1 MNRFE
6 SINNAKAPF
15 FQNELWPVAAGVILA
30 GLIGTYLVGAIMST
44 STKYAVGICLGMS
57 CIGALIY
64 FHRYVTQMA
73 IFAFVVASGIAAQY
87 RILTQ
92 KIPHYEGVVHYGGAL
107 PEPMISLVDLP
118 LFLILG
124 IAFYRIIIRRK
135 PFPAWTGLDTCI
147 LLFLLTCSI
156 SFLKA
161 PDLRLAFF
169 ELLQYC
175 KYTMAYIA
183 LRILFDKEK
192 FGRLIIFSWL
202 IALVLEGIVSIAQYF
217 FNFSLPFTVYSGFSG
232 NTADTFSGGL
242 NFIRVSGMTGYCNTF
257 GTWLLFPLCICMTA
271 LFLNI
276 KLRYK
281 AIIVSFFFL
290 GFFAMVITFSRAAW
304 LAFLCSFI
312 AMVSIMAI
320 GGRLKNLHIQS
331 IIVFTIFSIA
341 AAQLSGFTHYI
352 VVRVT
357 TDNGAM
363 QARPAFNELA
373 MRMVKDFPFT
383 GVGLNNFQTL
393 SHYYDTDHI
402 TLNFDNVPH
411 NVFMLFASETGIFC
425 PIILIIMGMFLMK
438 KSFSLIKDPRNGY
451 NFFVGASCLACLVG
465 IMVNQL
471 FDNTLRNGLIVA
483 QCTLLAAL
491 IMSTNSAVPASKK
504 KPVY

>member
-1 MNRFE
+1 
-6 SINNAKAPF
+6 
-15 FQNELWPVAAGVILA
+15 
-30 GLIGTYLVGAIMST
+30 
-44 STKYAVGICLGMS
+44 
-57 CIGALIY
+57 
-64 FHRYVTQMA
+64 MA

-92 KIPHYEGVVHYGGAL
+92 NIPHYEGVVHYGGAL

-202 IALVLEGIVSIAQYF
+202 IALVLEVIVSIAQYF

-257 GTWLLFPLCICMTA
+257 GTWLLFPLCVCMTA

-281 AIIVSFFFL
+281 AVIFSCLVLGII
-290 GFFAMVITFSRAAW
+290 AMIFTFSRASWA
-304 LAFLCSFI
+304 AFLVCCF
-312 AMVSIMAI
+312 
-320 GGRLKNLHIQS
+320 
-331 IIVFTIFSIA
+331 IVFCVMALRKKLKSRHVGALIFLVLFSIA
-341 AAQLSGFTHYI
+341 AAQISGIASYI
-352 VVRVT
+352 FVRIT
-357 TDNGAM
+357 TDDNGAIG
-363 QARPAFNELA
+363 ARTGFNKIALK
-373 MRMVKDFPFT
+373 MVKEYPFT
-383 GVGLNNFQTL
+383 GVGLNNFQIV
-393 SHYYDTDHI
+393 SQYYDSDHI

-425 PIILIIMGMFLMK
+425 LIFFICMGIFLVRK
-438 KSFSLIKDPRNGY
+438 AFFLTKNTKDEYGL
-451 NFFVGASCLACLVG
+451 FVGASCFSYLIG
-465 IMVNQL
+465 ILLNQL
-471 FDNTLRNGLIVA
+471 FDDTARNVLVIA
-483 QCTLLAAL
+483 QITIMAAL
-491 IMSTNSAVPASKK
+491 VVNQSGLKGHLRKT
-504 KPVY
+504 